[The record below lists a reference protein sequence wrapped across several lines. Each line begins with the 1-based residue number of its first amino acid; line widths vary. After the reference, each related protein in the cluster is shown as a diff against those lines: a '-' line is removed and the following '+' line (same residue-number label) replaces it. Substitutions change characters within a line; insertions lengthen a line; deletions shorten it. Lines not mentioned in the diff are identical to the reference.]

1 MSGLARRVGSLERC
15 AEEERRRELRRL
27 VEAMARKEGF
37 APAEVEEAYQLTL
50 DAQAEIAAL
59 RRAGRSEREI
69 VQQMADEL
77 GTSADKLM
85 AEATAYF
92 EAVCCPPG
100 GTR

>member
-1 MSGLARRVGSLERC
+1 MSGLSRRVGSLERC
-15 AEEERRRELRRL
+15 AEEASRRELHRL

-37 APAEVEEAYQLTL
+37 APAEVEQAYQVAL

-69 VQQMADEL
+69 VQQMAEELGATADEL
-77 GTSADKLM
+77 V

-92 EAVCCPPG
+92 EAV
-100 GTR
+100 